1 MPIFD
6 THCHYNLEPLY
17 SGQPLYFKIDD
28 KNPILRQNWQ
38 DHWLAAQKNDIKKT
52 LIPGAGLSSSRLA
65 VKIAKQEDN
74 LYASVAV
81 HPLRVEKIEL
91 ESAIKEIENLSQDPA
106 VIAIGETGLDY
117 FHFVKQDN
125 PDKIKKFKKAQE
137 DLFIKQ
143 MQLADQQQLTLI
155 VHARDQN
162 EEAYWRILE
171 LLNKYWSAKQNIIF
185 HCVSGP
191 LTYVKRAMTI
201 NNSYFGFDGNL
212 TFKNADYLRE
222 LFLMIQKQS
231 PEKILL
237 ETDAPYLAP
246 NPYRGQIC
254 QPKMIAEL
262 ANFAQENLQAD
273 LEDIYNN
280 SLAAFNLKN
289 N

>member
-1 MPIFD
+1 VPIFD